1 MFNVLPQ
8 DKTNQQTTSQRL
20 HDQKET
26 FLYLSLK
33 AERLSAESKSPHHRT
48 GCLLG
53 GGSPSCLIP
62 YSLEGGRA
70 ITAVVGSLSDPQCVM
85 RAERL
90 CGRASPL

>member
-1 MFNVLPQ
+1 MLPQ

-20 HDQKET
+20 HDQKEI

-33 AERLSAESKSPHHRT
+33 AEHLSAASKSPYHRT

-53 GGSPSCLIP
+53 GGSPSWLIP
-62 YSLEGGRA
+62 YSLEEDRA
-70 ITAVVGSLSDPQCVM
+70 VTVAVGSLSDPQCVM
-85 RAERL
+85 RAEHL